1 LDFGYRNYL
10 KRGGSLQA
18 LIVDDDKDTA
28 RFFGT
33 VLGLVGFEVEIVLTA
48 REALAQLASLAPD
61 LILLDMRLG
70 YELGGGDI
78 LFQIRSNPRLDKTRV
93 IVITAYPAM
102 ADPISNLAD
111 LVLLKP
117 VEVEQLKQLAERL
130 GNFDVSPRW
139 APFRDPVTE
148 LFNREFFITRL
159 ELAFERAKRRPE
171 FLFAITVFHLKVIES
186 TEEKFTTE
194 ASIHILQKIAQRF
207 IHNLRPTDTIAYIGG
222 WKFAVLNEDLKGPDD
237 PAVINQRLREKLIE
251 PIEFEGE
258 NFSLIGR
265 LGVITFHPGYQN
277 PNQIL
282 EEAEKAMESNG
293 ETL

>member
-1 LDFGYRNYL
+1 
-10 KRGGSLQA
+10 LQA
-18 LIVDDDKDTA
+18 LIIEDDRDTA

-33 VLGLVGFEVEIVLTA
+33 VLGLVGFDVEIVLSA

-70 YELGGGDI
+70 YELGGEDI

-93 IVITAYPAM
+93 IIITAYPAM

-111 LVLLKP
+111 LVLIKP

-130 GNFDVSPRW
+130 GNFDVSPRR

-148 LFNREFFITRL
+148 LFNREFFNTRL

-171 FLFAITVFHLKVIES
+171 FLFAITLFHLEVAES
-186 TEEKFTTE
+186 TDENLTTE
-194 ASIHILQKIAQRF
+194 ASIHILRKIAKRF
-207 IHNLRPTDTIAYIGG
+207 TANLRPTDTIAHLGG
-222 WKFAVLNEDLKGPDD
+222 WKFAILNEDLKSPDD
-237 PAVINQRLREKLIE
+237 PAIINQRLRDKLID
-251 PIEFEGE
+251 PVEFEDSS
-258 NFSLIGR
+258 FSLLGR
-265 LGVITFHPGYQN
+265 LGVVTYNKEYQN
-277 PNQIL
+277 PNQML
-282 EEAEKAMESNG
+282 EEAEKLLDAKG

>member
-1 LDFGYRNYL
+1 M
-10 KRGGSLQA
+10 QA

-48 REALAQLASLAPD
+48 REALAQLASLVPD

-111 LVLLKP
+111 LVLIKP

-130 GNFDVSPRW
+130 GSFDVSPRW

-159 ELAFERAKRRPE
+159 ELAFERAKRRPD
-171 FLFAITVFHLKVIES
+171 FLFAITIFHLQVSES
-186 TEEKFTTE
+186 TEANLPTE
-194 ASIHILQKIAQRF
+194 ASIQILRTIAQRF
-207 IHNLRPTDTIAYIGG
+207 LNNLRPTDTVAHIGG
-222 WKFAVLNEDLKGPDD
+222 WKFAILNEDLKGPDD
-237 PAVINQRLREKLIE
+237 PTIINRRLREKLIE
-251 PIEFEGE
+251 PIKAEGE
-258 NFSLIGR
+258 SYSLIGR
-265 LGVITFHPGYQN
+265 LGVVSYQPAFKN

-282 EEAEKAMESNG
+282 EEAEKAIELNG
-293 ETL
+293 VTL

>member
-1 LDFGYRNYL
+1 
-10 KRGGSLQA
+10 LQA
-18 LIVDDDKDTA
+18 LIIDDDRDTA

-33 VLGLVGFEVEIVLTA
+33 VLGLVGFDVEIVLTA

-70 YELGGGDI
+70 YELGGEDI

-102 ADPISNLAD
+102 ADPVSNLAD
-111 LVLLKP
+111 LVLIKP

-130 GNFDVSPRW
+130 GNFDVSPRR

-171 FLFAITVFHLKVIES
+171 FLFAITFFHLEVVES
-186 TEEKFTTE
+186 ADENLTTE
-194 ASIHILQKIAQRF
+194 ASIHILRKIAQRF
-207 IHNLRPTDTIAYIGG
+207 TANLRPTDTIAHLGG
-222 WKFAVLNEDLKGPDD
+222 WKFAILNEDLKGLDD
-237 PAVINQRLREKLIE
+237 PAIINRRLREKLIE
-251 PIEFEGE
+251 PVEFKESS
-258 NFSLIGR
+258 FSLIGR
-265 LGVITFHPGYQN
+265 LGVVAYQKEYQN
-277 PNQIL
+277 PYQML
-282 EEAEKAMESNG
+282 EEAEKLLDSKG

>member
-1 LDFGYRNYL
+1 M
-10 KRGGSLQA
+10 KRGDVLQA

-33 VLGLVGFEVEIVLTA
+33 VLGLVGFEVEVVLTA
-48 REALAQLASLAPD
+48 REALAQLASLVPD

-102 ADPISNLAD
+102 ADSISNLAD

-130 GNFDVSPRW
+130 GSFDVSPRR

-159 ELAFERAKRRPE
+159 ELAFERAKRRKD
-171 FLFAITVFHLKVIES
+171 FLFAVTMYHMHVAES
-186 TEEKFTTE
+186 LEENLTTE
-194 ASIHILQKIAQRF
+194 ASIQILQTIARRF
-207 IHNLRPTDTIAYIGG
+207 IINLRPTDTVAHIGG
-222 WKFAVLNEDLKGPDD
+222 WKFAVLNEDLREAND
-237 PAVINQRLREKLIE
+237 PAIINKRLREKLIE
-251 PIEFEGE
+251 PIEVEGQS
-258 NFSLIGR
+258 FSLIGR
-265 LGVITFHPGYQN
+265 LGVVSYRPTYEN
-277 PNQIL
+277 PAQIL
-282 EEAEKAMESNG
+282 EEAEKAMESKG

>member
-1 LDFGYRNYL
+1 
-10 KRGGSLQA
+10 LQA
-18 LIVDDDKDTA
+18 LIVEDDRDTA

-48 REALAQLASLAPD
+48 REALVELASLVPD

-130 GNFDVSPRW
+130 GSFDVSPRW

-148 LFNREFFITRL
+148 LFNREFFVTRL
-159 ELAFERAKRRPE
+159 ELAFERAKRRPD
-171 FLFAITVFHLKVIES
+171 FLFAVTVYNLQVIES
-186 TEEKFTTE
+186 DEKNMNTE
-194 ASIHILQKIAQRF
+194 ASIQILRTIAQRF
-207 IHNLRPTDTIAYIGG
+207 LHNLRPTDTIAHIGG

-237 PAVINQRLREKLIE
+237 PEIINRRLREKLIE
-251 PIEFEGE
+251 PIEVESLSY
-258 NFSLIGR
+258 SLIGR
-265 LGVITFHPGYQN
+265 LGVVTFQSGYQD
-277 PNQIL
+277 PKQIL
-282 EEAEKAMESNG
+282 EEAELAMESKG
-293 ETL
+293 ETI

>member
-1 LDFGYRNYL
+1 
-10 KRGGSLQA
+10 LQA

-33 VLGLVGFEVEIVLTA
+33 VLGLVGFDVEIVLTA
-48 REALAQLASLAPD
+48 REALAQLASLVPD

-117 VEVEQLKQLAERL
+117 VEIEQLKQLAERL

-159 ELAFERAKRRPE
+159 ELAFERSKRRPE

-186 TEEKFTTE
+186 TEEQFTTE
-194 ASIHILQKIAQRF
+194 ASIHILRTIAQRF
-207 IHNLRPTDTIAYIGG
+207 KLNLRPTDTIAHIGG
-222 WKFAVLNEDLKGPDD
+222 WKFAVLNEDLKGPED
-237 PAVINQRLREKLIE
+237 PVIINQRLREKLIE

-258 NFSLIGR
+258 SFSLIGR
-265 LGVITFHPGYQN
+265 LGVVTFQPGFQN
-277 PNQIL
+277 PDQIL
-282 EEAEKAMESNG
+282 EEAEKAMEAKG

>member
-1 LDFGYRNYL
+1 
-10 KRGGSLQA
+10 LQA

-33 VLGLVGFEVEIVLTA
+33 VLGLVGFEVEVVLTA
-48 REALAQLASLAPD
+48 REALAQLASLVPD

-102 ADPISNLAD
+102 ADSISNLAD

-130 GNFDVSPRW
+130 GSFDVSPRW

-148 LFNREFFITRL
+148 LFNREFFVTRL
-159 ELAFERAKRRPE
+159 ELAFERAKRRSD
-171 FLFAITVFHLKVIES
+171 FLFAITVFHMHVADSL
-186 TEEKFTTE
+186 EENLTTE
-194 ASIHILQKIAQRF
+194 ASIQILQTIARRF
-207 IHNLRPTDTIAYIGG
+207 IINLRPTDTVAHIGG
-222 WKFAVLNEDLKGPDD
+222 WKFAVLNEDLKGTND
-237 PAVINQRLREKLIE
+237 PIIINQRLREKLIE
-251 PIEFEGE
+251 PIEIEGQS
-258 NFSLIGR
+258 FSLIGR
-265 LGVITFHPGYQN
+265 LGVVCYRPTYEN
-277 PNQIL
+277 PAQLL
-282 EEAEKAMESNG
+282 EEAEKAMDTKG

>member
-1 LDFGYRNYL
+1 M
-10 KRGGSLQA
+10 QA
-18 LIVDDDKDTA
+18 LIIEDDRDTA

-33 VLGLVGFEVEIVLTA
+33 VLGLVGFDVGIVLTA

-70 YELGGGDI
+70 YELGGEDI

-111 LVLLKP
+111 LVLIKP

-130 GNFDVSPRW
+130 GNFDVSPRR

-148 LFNREFFITRL
+148 LFNREFFSTRL

-171 FLFAITVFHLKVIES
+171 FLFAVTLFHLEVVES
-186 TEEKFTTE
+186 TDENLTTE
-194 ASIHILQKIAQRF
+194 ASIRILRKIAQRF
-207 IHNLRPTDTIAYIGG
+207 TTNLRPTDTIAHLGG
-222 WKFAVLNEDLKGPDD
+222 WKFAILNEDLKGLDD
-237 PAVINQRLREKLIE
+237 PAVINRRLREKLIE
-251 PIEFEGE
+251 PVVIKE
-258 NFSLIGR
+258 NSFSLIGR
-265 LGVITFHPGYQN
+265 LGVVAYHKEYQN
-277 PNQIL
+277 PYQML
-282 EEAEKAMESNG
+282 EEAEKLLDSKG

>member
-1 LDFGYRNYL
+1 LDFKYRNYL

-48 REALAQLASLAPD
+48 REALAQLASLVPD

-130 GNFDVSPRW
+130 GSFDVSPRW

-186 TEEKFTTE
+186 SEEKFTTE
-194 ASIHILQKIAQRF
+194 ASIHILRTIAQRF
-207 IHNLRPTDTIAYIGG
+207 KHNLRPTDTIAHVGG

-237 PAVINQRLREKLIE
+237 PVIINQRLREKLIE

-265 LGVITFHPGYQN
+265 LGLVTFHPGYQD

-282 EEAEKAMESNG
+282 EEAEKAMESKG
-293 ETL
+293 ETI

>member
-1 LDFGYRNYL
+1 
-10 KRGGSLQA
+10 
-18 LIVDDDKDTA
+18 VDDDKDTA

-33 VLGLVGFEVEIVLTA
+33 VLGLVGFDVEIVLTA

-130 GNFDVSPRW
+130 GSFDVSPRW

-171 FLFAITVFHLKVIES
+171 FLFALTVFHLQVIES
-186 TEEKFTTE
+186 NEENLNTE
-194 ASIHILQKIAQRF
+194 ASIQILRTIAQRF
-207 IHNLRPTDTIAYIGG
+207 ISNLRPTDTIAHIGG

-237 PAVINQRLREKLIE
+237 PAIINQRLREKLIE
-251 PIEFEGE
+251 PIEIDGQD
-258 NFSLIGR
+258 FSIIGR
-265 LGVITFHPGYQN
+265 LGVVTFHPAYN
-277 PNQIL
+277 TPSQIL
-282 EEAEKAMESNG
+282 DEAEKAMDFKG

>member
-1 LDFGYRNYL
+1 
-10 KRGGSLQA
+10 LQA

-33 VLGLVGFEVEIVLTA
+33 VLGLVGFDVEIVLTA
-48 REALAQLASLAPD
+48 REALAQLASLVPD

-102 ADPISNLAD
+102 ADSISNLAD

-130 GNFDVSPRW
+130 GSFDVSPRW

-159 ELAFERAKRRPE
+159 ELAFERAKRRPD
-171 FLFAITVFHLKVIES
+171 FLFAITTFHLHVAES
-186 TEEKFTTE
+186 LEDKLSTE
-194 ASIHILQKIAQRF
+194 ASIQILQTIARRF
-207 IHNLRPTDTIAYIGG
+207 IINLRPTDTVAHIGG
-222 WKFAVLNEDLKGPDD
+222 WKFAVLNEDLRGSND
-237 PAVINQRLREKLIE
+237 PEIINQRLREKLIE
-251 PIEFEGE
+251 PIQIEGQS
-258 NFSLIGR
+258 FSLIGR
-265 LGVITFHPGYQN
+265 LGVACYQPAYQN
-277 PNQIL
+277 PTQIM
-282 EEAEKAMESNG
+282 EEAEMAMDSNG

>member
-1 LDFGYRNYL
+1 
-10 KRGGSLQA
+10 LQA
-18 LIVDDDKDTA
+18 LIVDDDRDTA

-33 VLGLVGFEVEIVLTA
+33 VLGLVGFDVEIVLTA
-48 REALAQLASLAPD
+48 REALAQLASLVPD

-102 ADPISNLAD
+102 ADSISNLAD

-130 GNFDVSPRW
+130 GSFDVSPRW

-159 ELAFERAKRRPE
+159 ELAFERAKRRPD
-171 FLFAITVFHLKVIES
+171 FLFAITVFHLHATES
-186 TEEKFTTE
+186 LEDNLNTEI
-194 ASIHILQKIAQRF
+194 SIRILQTIARRF
-207 IHNLRPTDTIAYIGG
+207 VINLRPTDTVAHIGG
-222 WKFAVLNEDLKGPDD
+222 WKFAVLNEDLKGSNDPDI
-237 PAVINQRLREKLIE
+237 INQRLREKLIE
-251 PIEFEGE
+251 PIEVDGQSY
-258 NFSLIGR
+258 SLIGR
-265 LGVITFHPGYQN
+265 LGVVCYKPAHQN
-277 PNQIL
+277 PTQIL
-282 EEAEKAMESNG
+282 EEAELAMESNG

>member
-1 LDFGYRNYL
+1 
-10 KRGGSLQA
+10 LQA
-18 LIVDDDKDTA
+18 LIVDDDRDTA

-48 REALAQLASLAPD
+48 REALAQLASLVPD

-130 GNFDVSPRW
+130 GNFDVSPRR

-148 LFNREFFITRL
+148 LFNREFFLTRL

-171 FLFAITVFHLKVIES
+171 FLFAITVFHLRVIES
-186 TEEKFTTE
+186 AEENLTTE
-194 ASIHILQKIAQRF
+194 ASIHILRTIAQRF
-207 IHNLRPTDTIAYIGG
+207 VRNLRPTDTIAHIGG

-251 PIEFEGE
+251 PIEAEGQSY
-258 NFSLIGR
+258 SLIGR
-265 LGVITFHPGYQN
+265 LGVVTFRPAYQN
-277 PNQIL
+277 PSQIL
-282 EEAEKAMESNG
+282 DEAEKAMDTNG